1 MLQQQIKV
9 ISFEPCNDNCP
20 NECQCLFVNIRSFLE
35 FSRLHCNFCFC
46 NWLKQLNSLHSITN
60 CDAVDQI
67 LFKFRINKLTSHK
80 IYNSVIRK
88 IKGII
93 VVFEIFKKSIN
104 SNFGSFICR
113 WREFVVQVVFIV
125 NNENLN
131 LMWKQFIKPD

>member
-1 MLQQQIKV
+1 MLQQQIKA
-9 ISFEPCNDNCP
+9 ISSEPCNDNCP

-80 IYNSVIRK
+80 FITLSLEK
-88 IKGII
+88 SKGLLLSLKYSKRVSTAILAAL
-93 VVFEIFKKSIN
+93 FADGGN
-104 SNFGSFICR
+104 LWCR
-113 WREFVVQVVFIV
+113 LYSLSTMRI
-125 NNENLN
+125 
-131 LMWKQFIKPD
+131 